1 MEELLYQRVFEKT
14 YGPSDT
20 MDGLLSFA
28 ETLRVRE
35 AVQSLRQSY
44 QPQHA
49 DEACVSRYHTEEN
62 RKAYMLAYYPYYVEP
77 ACRVVRDYVIPA
89 LQERQPF
96 YPVLNLAFFAGGP
109 CPELYGTLKAL
120 RGAQFHDRTA
130 VTILDWERGW
140 KSEQRISW
148 QLCKE
153 DGLIHRGDE
162 GKLIYRC
169 DNLLPCEQCMH
180 GRTCRQRIHEQADV
194 YFLQNYLSH
203 VEPAEQETFLSK
215 MRATMEQAKPG
226 AVFVIIDLQYAGS
239 KAIMRELANRVQA
252 EWDVPADIIGT
263 NLFSGGAPAWSRC
276 PYEMPAEVQAKIF
289 RGDSGFLPKKWT
301 RYYYLVLQ
309 KQ

>member
-1 MEELLYQRVFEKT
+1 
-14 YGPSDT
+14 
-20 MDGLLSFA
+20 
-28 ETLRVRE
+28 
-35 AVQSLRQSY
+35 
-44 QPQHA
+44 
-49 DEACVSRYHTEEN
+49 
-62 RKAYMLAYYPYYVEP
+62 
-77 ACRVVRDYVIPA
+77 
-89 LQERQPF
+89 
-96 YPVLNLAFFAGGP
+96 
-109 CPELYGTLKAL
+109 
-120 RGAQFHDRTA
+120 
-130 VTILDWERGW
+130 
-140 KSEQRISW
+140 
-148 QLCKE
+148 
-153 DGLIHRGDE
+153 
-162 GKLIYRC
+162 
-169 DNLLPCEQCMH
+169 MH
-180 GRTCRQRIHEQADV
+180 GRTCRKRIHEQADV

-239 KAIMRELANRVQA
+239 KTIMRELANRVQA